1 MNERIAVLAAMCG
14 LLFAST
20 AIADE
25 DDNPDWS
32 KQQQQAAGSSG
43 LGESCRRKT
52 DCKEGLKC
60 VRRVCTDPH
69 EGETCGATADCGGG
83 ELKCIADKCTSPNAP
98 ASTTAKPTKPPPP
111 EGDDAGDA
119 AKPVAQAPPS
129 GDWLKFRVDDG
140 QMHPFIGI
148 TSLFGF
154 GLVGLD
160 ALGTTAFG
168 SVTPALLFAL
178 KAGVIVGG
186 RHELGVELTPFFT
199 VLSGAGSLGPVGAS
213 GPAFEINASYG
224 YLIPI
229 MDHLSWPLRV
239 GAGLLAGP
247 SPNAGDN
254 AWFEV
259 RADLVGVQVNVGHL
273 LVDVQLP
280 SFRYFVT
287 NVNGVTGHVLN
298 WVFGLS
304 LGYAL

>member
-1 MNERIAVLAAMCG
+1 MNNKVAVLAAACG
-14 LLFAST
+14 LLFTSVAV
-20 AIADE
+20 ADE

-83 ELKCIADKCTSPNAP
+83 ELKCINDKCTPPNAP
-98 ASTTAKPTKPPPP
+98 AGASGKPKPPP
-111 EGDDAGDA
+111 EGGNKDGGDEGDN
-119 AKPVAQAPPS
+119 AKPAAAAS
-129 GDWLKFRVDDG
+129 GDWMKFRLDDG
-140 QMHPFIGI
+140 QTHPFIGI
-148 TSLFGF
+148 TGLLGGF
-154 GLVGLD
+154 GIAALD
-160 ALGTTAFG
+160 LGAGVNFG
-168 SVTPALLFAL
+168 PVTPAILFAL

-186 RHELGVELTPFFT
+186 HHELGVELTPFFT
-199 VLSGAGSLGPVGAS
+199 ANVGPVPPGAN
-213 GPAFEINASYG
+213 GTVFEMNVSYG
-224 YLIPI
+224 YLIPVT
-229 MDHLSWPLRV
+229 DHVSWPLRLGV
-239 GAGLLAGP
+239 GIMAGP

-254 AWFEV
+254 AFFEV

-273 LVDVQLP
+273 LVDFHLP

-287 NVNGVTGHVLN
+287 SANGQTVQILN
-298 WVFGLS
+298 WLFGVS